1 MEENEIS
8 IEVLAGMSASQ
19 MAITDLGR
27 AIVLIANRLL
37 EVQPH
42 IKSGSGLSAD
52 GPDLTIPEI
61 MADSR
66 KSYATVYRWI
76 QRGLLRRNHANRT
89 ITVRRKDY
97 LAFKDSVTW

>member
-1 MEENEIS
+1 MEGNEIS

-19 MAITDLGR
+19 MPIADLGR
-27 AIVLIANRLL
+27 AIVFIANRLL
-37 EVQPH
+37 EVQQQ
-42 IKSGSGLSAD
+42 IKSGSGLSVD

-76 QRGLLRRNHANRT
+76 KRGLLRRNYANRT
-89 ITVRRKDY
+89 ITVSRKDY
-97 LAFKDSVTW
+97 LAFKDSVTR